1 MDLHETEISSVVVLA
16 AQGRLDS
23 SSSPLLERRLRE
35 MVDAGRTRIVL
46 DLERVG
52 YISSAGLRVF
62 IVVGKLLADRDGR
75 LVLAG
80 LSSENRRL
88 VDLSGFT
95 NLFTI
100 AADRARAVTEFE

>member
-1 MDLHETEISSVVVLA
+1 LDLHETEISSVVVLA

-23 SSSPLLERRLRE
+23 SSSPVLERRLRE

-62 IVVGKLLADRDGR
+62 IVAGKLLTDRAGR

-88 VDLSGFT
+88 FDLSGFT
-95 NLFTI
+95 GLFAI